1 LPSSLECVAHVALAA
16 ASALAWLG
24 AGSLVLAP
32 LGRSG
37 DRALDGLS
45 RLGAGAVALALLTWT
60 LGWFGLLYAELFVPL
75 LAAGAVL
82 GARELRRLRPFGLP
96 RAWPA
101 WQLAL
106 IALIGLYVAID
117 LVVTCAPISS
127 ADALLHHAA
136 APELFEQRHR
146 VLETPWAW
154 NSYQPY
160 TVEMLVLDGFLVWD
174 GVQGAFAPLLLLFA
188 GTAATGL
195 GAARFAGRTVGLL
208 AATIVLCQPFTT
220 WVGTS
225 TFVEPGLVLAV
236 SLALWNLAHFART
249 GWTPA
254 LVLTGVFAGAAAGMK
269 YQGVA
274 AALLIACG
282 LVLVRD
288 RLTVRRFALAALPAL
303 AVALPWYLKNAILTG
318 NPVYPLFFGGANE
331 EADRLAR
338 ASFEEYGHGTSLL
351 DLVLLPF
358 RLLGDAEA
366 FDRGEFASPLP
377 LLFAPLALLA
387 PRGRRVVAVT
397 LALCAAYGLAWFV
410 GSQHARF
417 LLPLLPPLAVLAA
430 VGMVELARAGR
441 LGRLATV
448 AVTTGALA
456 AGLGITL
463 AYAGQ
468 FVPVVAGRESEEQFL
483 LENTSYYAATAWVN
497 DHLPS
502 DAHVAVD
509 HVFVYPFDPEAIVW
523 SADVLESS
531 AGEAETRAFVRRF
544 GITHAVVFA
553 NNSVRRRQLD
563 AVGARVIARVQS
575 RPVVSRTL
583 SELGPPEPMLV
594 YELR

>member
-1 LPSSLECVAHVALAA
+1 MPTWLECAAHVAVAGA
-16 ASALAWLG
+16 TALAWLG
-24 AGSLVLAP
+24 VGSLALAP

-37 DRALDGLS
+37 DRALDGLN

-60 LGWFGLLYAELFVPL
+60 LGWLGLLYAELFVPV
-75 LAAGAVL
+75 LAVGAVFGCL
-82 GARELRRLRPFGLP
+82 ELRSLRPFRLP
-96 RAWPA
+96 RGWAG

-106 IALIGLYVAID
+106 LGLIGLYVAID

-127 ADALLHHAA
+127 ADALLHHVA

-146 VLETPWAW
+146 VVETPWSW

-188 GTAATGL
+188 GTAATAL
-195 GAARFAGRTVGLL
+195 GAARLAGRTVGLL

-225 TFVEPGLVLAV
+225 TFVEPGLVLVVA
-236 SLALWNLAHFART
+236 LALWNLVQFART
-249 GWTPA
+249 GWVPA

-288 RLTVRRFALAALPAL
+288 RLTVRRVALAAVPAL
-303 AVALPWYLKNAILTG
+303 AIALPWYVKNAILTG
-318 NPVYPLFFGGANE
+318 NPVYPLFFGGVNE

-338 ASFEEYGHGTSLL
+338 ESFEGYGHGTSLL

-358 RLLGDAEA
+358 RLLADAEA

-387 PRGRRVVAVT
+387 SRGRRVAAVA

-441 LGRLATV
+441 LGRLATI

-468 FVPVVAGRESEEQFL
+468 FVSVVTGRESEQQFL
-483 LENTSYYAATAWVN
+483 LDNTSYYAATAWVN
-497 DHLPS
+497 DHLPP
-502 DAHVAVD
+502 DARVAVD
-509 HVFVYPFDPEAIVW
+509 HVFVYPFEPDAIVW
-523 SADVLESS
+523 SSDVLEST
-531 AGEAETRAFVRRF
+531 AGADEMRSFVRRL
-544 GITHAVVFA
+544 GITHAVVFEG
-553 NNSVRRRQLD
+553 NRRTQLE
-563 AVGARVIARVQS
+563 AVGARVIARIEA

-594 YELR
+594 YALR

>member
-1 LPSSLECVAHVALAA
+1 MPTSLECVAHVALAA
-16 ASALAWLG
+16 ATALAWLG
-24 AGSLVLAP
+24 VGSLVLAP

-37 DRALDGLS
+37 DRALDGLN
-45 RLGAGAVALALLTWT
+45 RLGAGAVALALLTWM

-82 GARELRRLRPFGLP
+82 GALELRRLRPLGLP
-96 RAWPA
+96 HAWPA

-106 IALIGLYVAID
+106 LALIGLYVAID

-146 VLETPWAW
+146 VVETPWAW

-188 GTAATGL
+188 GTAATAL
-195 GAARFAGRTVGLL
+195 GAARLAGRTVGLL

-236 SLALWNLAHFART
+236 ALALWNLVHFART
-249 GWTPA
+249 GSTPA

-303 AVALPWYLKNAILTG
+303 VDRRSPGTSRTRSSREIPSIRCSSAGRTTRPIVWRARRSRSTGTARRCSTSIAAAVSPARRR
-318 NPVYPLFFGGANE
+318 GGVRPRRVRVA
-331 EADRLAR
+331 AAAAVRAAR
-338 ASFEEYGHGTSLL
+338 AARAAWPTRRRRRARA
-351 DLVLLPF
+351 V
-358 RLLGDAEA
+358 
-366 FDRGEFASPLP
+366 
-377 LLFAPLALLA
+377 
-387 PRGRRVVAVT
+387 RRVR
-397 LALCAAYGLAWFV
+397 CSP
-410 GSQHARF
+410 GSSARSTRASCCHCF
-417 LLPLLPPLAVLAA
+417 RRSRCLPRS
-430 VGMVELARAGR
+430 GWSSSRARGGSAGSR
-441 LGRLATV
+441 RSRSRRARSPRASGSRSGT
-448 AVTTGALA
+448 
-456 AGLGITL
+456 
-463 AYAGQ
+463 
-468 FVPVVAGRESEEQFL
+468 PVSSSRSSTGRETEEQFL
-483 LENTSYYAATAWVN
+483 LENTSYYAAAAWVN
-497 DHLPS
+497 EHVPR

-509 HVFVYPFDPEAIVW
+509 HVFVYPFEPEAIVW
-523 SADVLESS
+523 SADVLPST
-531 AGEAETRAFVRRF
+531 AGPAETRAFVRRF

-553 NNSVRRRQLD
+553 GNR
-563 AVGARVIARVQS
+563 A
-575 RPVVSRTL
+575 
-583 SELGPPEPMLV
+583 PPAG
-594 YELR
+594 RSSGRA

>member
-1 LPSSLECVAHVALAA
+1 MPNSLECAAHVALAA
-16 ASALAWLG
+16 ATACAWLG
-24 AGSLVLAP
+24 VGSLVLAS

-37 DRALDGLS
+37 DRALDGLN
-45 RLGAGAVALALLTWT
+45 RLGAGAVALALVTWA
-60 LGWFGLLYAELFVPL
+60 LGWAGLLYAELFVPL
-75 LAAGAVL
+75 FAAGALLGVL
-82 GARELRRLRPFGLP
+82 ELRRLRPFHLP
-96 RAWPA
+96 RGWAS

-106 IALIGLYVAID
+106 IVLIGLYVVID
-117 LVVTCAPISS
+117 LVVTCAPITS

-146 VLETPWAW
+146 VVETPWSW

-160 TVEMLVLDGFLVWD
+160 AVEMLVLDGFLLWD
-174 GVQGAFAPLLLLFA
+174 GVQGAFAPLLLLLA
-188 GTAATGL
+188 GAAATAL
-195 GAARFAGRTVGLL
+195 GAARLAGRTVGLL
-208 AATIVLCQPFTT
+208 AATILLCQPFTT

-236 SLALWNLAHFART
+236 ALALWNLAHFART

-288 RLTVRRFALAALPAL
+288 RLTIRRFALAAVPAL
-303 AVALPWYLKNAILTG
+303 LVALPWYVKNAILTG

-338 ASFEEYGHGTSLL
+338 ASFEEYGHGTSPL
-351 DLVLLPF
+351 DLVVLPF

-387 PRGRRVVAVT
+387 PRGRRVAAVV

-441 LGRLATV
+441 LGRLATI

-468 FVPVVAGRESEEQFL
+468 FVPVVAGRQSEEQFL

-497 DHLPS
+497 DHVPR
-502 DAHVAVD
+502 DARVAVD
-509 HVFVYPFDPEAIVW
+509 HVFVYPFEPEAIVW
-523 SADVLESS
+523 SADVLPST
-531 AGEAETRAFVRRF
+531 AGADETRAFVRRF
-544 GITHAVVFA
+544 GITHAVVFEG
-553 NNSVRRRQLD
+553 NRRRQLR
-563 AVGARVIARVQS
+563 AVGARVIARIEA
-575 RPVVSRTL
+575 RPVISRTL
-583 SELGPPEPMLV
+583 SELGPPQPMLV
-594 YELR
+594 YELP